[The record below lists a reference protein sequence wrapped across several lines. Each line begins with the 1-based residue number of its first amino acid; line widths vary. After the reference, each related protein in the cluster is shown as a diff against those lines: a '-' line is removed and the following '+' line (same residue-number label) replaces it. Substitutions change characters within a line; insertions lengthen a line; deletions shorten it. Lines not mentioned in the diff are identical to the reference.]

1 MTYSTK
7 NTTLILDILVGDF
20 EQPSSYYKMLDK
32 FKYSN
37 PTTDSEVFE
46 LIVEHCDIF
55 SEFFSD
61 LFRLTKVVEKIEKN
75 GLSYIYKVF
84 DANSIK
90 EFSTKLQDYSKD
102 FRIYYFSVFFIA
114 NMYISHPDIDFE
126 ITTEKQISK
135 SFEVIYLDVIIS
147 FLNIALKRKECA
159 IPLNIYSQIIKERTN
174 KILLFTSNIKL
185 LEDGKY
191 LILSLKDENII
202 QNCEEYIISSG
213 KTENEAI
220 SNIKNKE
227 EKIFRL
233 KEAFNDLDY
242 LKDIENCGK
251 DFESIDF
258 EETDF
263 E

>member
-1 MTYSTK
+1 M
-7 NTTLILDILVGDF
+7 
-20 EQPSSYYKMLDK
+20 
-32 FKYSN
+32 
-37 PTTDSEVFE
+37 
-46 LIVEHCDIF
+46 
-55 SEFFSD
+55 
-61 LFRLTKVVEKIEKN
+61 
-75 GLSYIYKVF
+75 
-84 DANSIK
+84 
-90 EFSTKLQDYSKD
+90 
-102 FRIYYFSVFFIA
+102 
-114 NMYISHPDIDFE
+114 
-126 ITTEKQISK
+126 
-135 SFEVIYLDVIIS
+135 
-147 FLNIALKRKECA
+147 
-159 IPLNIYSQIIKERTN
+159 
-174 KILLFTSNIKL
+174 